1 MGTNYIYIGETK
13 ILVIIIIILKYS
25 YHSYN
30 VFNHL
35 LLNGRSNITSKWH
48 FLNVNWNTESILDI
62 MNTLDDLNKV
72 VFNLNEI
79 LKFKVDSFY
88 NYNVRGVNIDY
99 GE

>member
-35 LLNGRSNITSKWH
+35 LLNGRSNITSK
-48 FLNVNWNTESILDI
+48 
-62 MNTLDDLNKV
+62 
-72 VFNLNEI
+72 
-79 LKFKVDSFY
+79 
-88 NYNVRGVNIDY
+88 
-99 GE
+99 

>member
-1 MGTNYIYIGETK
+1 
-13 ILVIIIIILKYS
+13 
-25 YHSYN
+25 
-30 VFNHL
+30 
-35 LLNGRSNITSKWH
+35 
-48 FLNVNWNTESILDI
+48 